1 MGEGM
6 LAAAASAG
14 VPFTMCFPE
23 GCFDRA
29 AEELKKYVRR
39 GDAVLIKGSHG
50 MHLEILMKKVFGI

>member
-1 MGEGM
+1 
-6 LAAAASAG
+6 
-14 VPFTMCFPE
+14 MCFPE